1 MPQKTI
7 ADVVPERQEETQAV
21 LMAAL
26 MEKEKR
32 AESLLQEANASAE
45 LIKLDAQKKQE
56 ELLEEARA
64 QAEHIKEEART
75 AGHEE
80 GFAAGREEGL
90 AKAQEEAADSIRA
103 ANEKAQRTMETA
115 REEMRIYLHQAE
127 KDVTDIAL
135 HVVEK
140 ILPQHFIDVPQV
152 ILPLVRQALRK
163 VQDQAQVIVH
173 TAPDAYELVLMA
185 QPEFQSMLEG
195 NATLSVVSDDSL
207 QMGDCILETP
217 NGNVDARL
225 ATQLELIKQAVQ
237 DVRL

>member
-1 MPQKTI
+1 M
-7 ADVVPERQEETQAV
+7 
-21 LMAAL
+21 
-26 MEKEKR
+26 
-32 AESLLQEANASAE
+32 
-45 LIKLDAQKKQE
+45 
-56 ELLEEARA
+56 
-64 QAEHIKEEART
+64 
-75 AGHEE
+75 
-80 GFAAGREEGL
+80 
-90 AKAQEEAADSIRA
+90 
-103 ANEKAQRTMETA
+103 
-115 REEMRIYLHQAE
+115 
-127 KDVTDIAL
+127 
-135 HVVEK
+135 
-140 ILPQHFIDVPQV
+140 PQV

>member
-1 MPQKTI
+1 M
-7 ADVVPERQEETQAV
+7 AV
-21 LMAAL
+21 LKLRLAA
-26 MEKEKR
+26 ER
-32 AESLLQEANASAE
+32 ALQRGRFGHQLLAEGRSQGLEAAVLVHDVQGHVHAV
-45 LIKLDAQKKQE
+45 L
-56 ELLEEARA
+56 LLELV
-64 QAEHIKEEART
+64 
-75 AGHEE
+75 
-80 GFAAGREEGL
+80 EEGL